1 DVTSSDALKNYAAAG
16 VSAGY
21 SPQNIGLQLSVNAAL
36 KTVTRGGSFK
46 DNLGQAAIDMIADA
60 VSGAIYNEVGDAL
73 TGTGIP
79 TKVAVHALV
88 GGLMAEAAGGDFR
101 TGA

>member
-1 DVTSSDALKNYAAAG
+1 
-16 VSAGY
+16 
-21 SPQNIGLQLSVNAAL
+21 
-36 KTVTRGGSFK
+36 
-46 DNLGQAAIDMIADA
+46 M
-60 VSGAIYNEVGDAL
+60 GDAL

-101 TGA
+101 TGALAAGANEAVVAAFGEKIFLVSSTKNCWA